1 MKDIKKIIVL
11 IVLAFYSCSFP
22 KIILIEDT
30 LTAEE
35 HNDLGVVYLEQK
47 KYELA
52 EKEFLKAIKKRS
64 KWDLPYFN
72 LGNAYYF
79 VGNFDKAEEFYK
91 KTLELNA
98 KNTDA
103 MNNLAYL
110 FMEQCR
116 LDEALKLIEKA
127 ITIQSKEEY
136 RDTLKKIKNRRCEK

>member
-22 KIILIEDT
+22 KVILIEDT

-79 VGNFDKAEEFYK
+79 VGDFDKAEEFYK

-136 RDTLKKIKNRRCEK
+136 RDTLKKIKNRKCAK

>member
-52 EKEFLKAIKKRS
+52 EKEFLKAIKKRP

>member
-98 KNTDA
+98 NNTDA

-136 RDTLKKIKNRRCEK
+136 RDTLKKIKNRKCEK